1 MIDVK
6 VIEDAA
12 GILIMAEVMVLTSGC
27 LASWLRGESPRW
39 DAARRAHLFIA
50 KATLVALLS
59 TLLVALL

>member
-12 GILIMAEVMVLTSGC
+12 GILIMAEVMVLLSGC
-27 LASWLRGESPRW
+27 LASWLRDESPRW
-39 DAARRAHLFIA
+39 GAARRAHLFIA